1 MYTTIGGIYE
11 NGQITLQE
19 AAPTKNRMRVLITFI
34 EENVSLPNETT
45 VKALQAA
52 DCNEYEATSLA
63 ELKQQWDEA

>member
-19 AAPTKNRMRVLITFI
+19 AAPTNNKMRVLITFI
-34 EENVSLPNETT
+34 EESIALPNQTT
-45 VKALQAA
+45 LKALQAA
-52 DCNEYEATSLA
+52 DCGEYETVSLA